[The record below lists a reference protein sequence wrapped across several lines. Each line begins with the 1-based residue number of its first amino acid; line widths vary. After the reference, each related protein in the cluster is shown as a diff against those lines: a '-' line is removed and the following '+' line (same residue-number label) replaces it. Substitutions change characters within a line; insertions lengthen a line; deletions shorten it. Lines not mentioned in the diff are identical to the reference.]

1 MWCLHNLGDIAIQAS
16 FNKAISNN
24 VLIYNYGQVINTL
37 KTIYRGGVEK
47 ILQPTLMSILKE
59 FFTTMYQLIQPL

>member
-1 MWCLHNLGDIAIQAS
+1 LHNLGDIAIQAS